1 LLININKNR
10 RRTMG
15 KVKALLMEME
25 EDAEGMSAEEW
36 AKKWGQEELYIW
48 SRIQW
53 ELGRE
58 NVDEQFLAMAK
69 PEGSA

>member
-1 LLININKNR
+1 
-10 RRTMG
+10 MG

-36 AKKWGQEELYIW
+36 AKKWGQEELFIW

-58 NVDEQFLAMAK
+58 NVDEQFLTMAK

>member
-10 RRTMG
+10 RATMG

-36 AKKWGQEELYIW
+36 AKKWGQEELFIW

>member
-1 LLININKNR
+1 
-10 RRTMG
+10 MG

-69 PEGSA
+69 PKGSA

>member
-10 RRTMG
+10 RATMG

-36 AKKWGQEELYIW
+36 AKKWGQEELFIW

-69 PEGSA
+69 PKGSA

>member
-36 AKKWGQEELYIW
+36 AKKWGQEELFIW

-58 NVDEQFLAMAK
+58 NVDEQFLAMVK

>member
-10 RRTMG
+10 RVTMG

-25 EDAEGMSAEEW
+25 EDAEYMSAEEW

-58 NVDEQFLAMAK
+58 NVDEQYLAMAK
-69 PEGSA
+69 PKGSA

>member
-10 RRTMG
+10 RATMG

>member
-36 AKKWGQEELYIW
+36 AKKWGQEELFIW